1 MIFFHKYIELFA
13 AEGSQA
19 KAELAKFLST
29 TRATYDIFSG
39 GDPMG
44 GFNAFVDRYNWLGVK
59 DTKTKYGISENLARN
74 LPGAMM
80 QDYLLHFIL
89 KLCGKHPTLD
99 VFTEVKVAFGRYPVW
114 REGNVTWAT
123 PSERSDIAVGYRL
136 KNGTIIKGEGSW
148 PRPPYY
154 TLPKDEG
161 VLPLITIN
169 SKIRVSQS
177 EFFDWHGREQLMTKG
192 NPHCLSIQVV
202 LRKEMD
208 LNIVEAAQ
216 AGEKFFLLGGGGEK
230 NVVADPLELARL
242 STVITSHLDDKML
255 IPHPS
260 EGAAVSETTLENG

>member
-1 MIFFHKYIELFA
+1 MIFFHKYIEAFA
-13 AEGSQA
+13 AEGSRS
-19 KAELAKFLST
+19 KADLAAFLSS
-29 TRATYDIFSG
+29 TRGAYDIFAG
-39 GDPMG
+39 GDPAAA
-44 GFNAFVDRYNWLGVK
+44 FAAFVDRYNWLGLK
-59 DTKTKYGISENLARN
+59 ETKATYGISENLARN

-80 QDYLLHFIL
+80 QDFLLHFVIQ
-89 KLCGKHPTLD
+89 LCQRHPTLD
-99 VFTEVKVAFGRYPVW
+99 VFTEVRVPFGRYPIW

-136 KNGTIIKGEGSW
+136 RNGTVLKGEGPL
-148 PRPPYY
+148 PRQPYY
-154 TLPKDEG
+154 TLAKGDEA
-161 VLPLITIN
+161 LPLMTIN

-192 NPHCLSIQVV
+192 NPHCLSIQAV

-242 STVITSHLDDKML
+242 ATVIAKHLDDKML

-260 EGAAVSETTLENG
+260 KTSNNNSAEAPS

>member
-1 MIFFHKYIELFA
+1 MIFFHKYIELFSA
-13 AEGSQA
+13 VGPLS
-19 KAELAKFLST
+19 KPELAKLLSS
-29 TRATYDIFSG
+29 TRSAYDIFSG
-39 GDPMG
+39 SDPAAA
-44 GFNAFVDRYNWLGVK
+44 FSAFVDRYNWFGLK
-59 DTKTKYGISENLARN
+59 ETKTTYGISENLARN

-80 QDYLLHFIL
+80 QDYLLHLVI
-89 KLCGKHPTLD
+89 KLCQKHPTLD
-99 VFTEVKVAFGRYPVW
+99 VFTEVKVPFGKYPIW
-114 REGNVTWAT
+114 REGNVTWAI
-123 PSERSDIAVGYRL
+123 PSERSDIAVGYRMKDGAIL
-136 KNGTIIKGEGSW
+136 KGEGPG
-148 PRPPYY
+148 PRQPYY

-216 AGEKFFLLGGGGEK
+216 AGEKFFLLGGGSEK
-230 NVVADPLELARL
+230 NVVADPIELLRL
-242 STVITSHLDDKML
+242 IAVITSHLDDKML

-260 EGAAVSETTLENG
+260 ERDQAGGETAT